1 MTVLE
6 QALEGTKSVAI
17 LGHVRPDGDCLGST
31 LGLYNYLLASYPDVM
46 GLRHCYAHIRSVL
59 NSRPY
64 ATKQDLL
71 GSTREGYRITERVL
85 KLFFDLH
92 FFLEKDGT
100 IVPRQVQPIDMAEN
114 PAYQEFCA
122 ERDRKEKRLTAAW
135 QMKAAAIAALWNN

>member
-1 MTVLE
+1 MLHLLYHRDEMVAAR
-6 QALEGTKSVAI
+6 QAL
-17 LGHVRPDGDCLGST
+17 H
-31 LGLYNYLLASYPDVM
+31 ASYPDVM